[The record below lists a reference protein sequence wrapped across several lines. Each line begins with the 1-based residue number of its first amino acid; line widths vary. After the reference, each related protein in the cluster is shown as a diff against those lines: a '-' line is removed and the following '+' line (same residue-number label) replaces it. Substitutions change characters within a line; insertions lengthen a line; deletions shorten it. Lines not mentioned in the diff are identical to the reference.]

1 MLSDRKVLLGITGSI
16 AAYKSA
22 FLTRLLV
29 KSGAHVQVLMSDAA
43 TRFISPLTLSTLSRR
58 DVLTEVI
65 TDESWNSHVE
75 LGLWADLMI
84 VAPITAHTIGRL
96 ANGLC
101 DDIITACYLSA
112 RCPVMIAPAMDLD
125 MWKHPAVQRNID
137 KLQSDGVQLVPAEHG
152 ELASGLI
159 GTGRMAEPEDIYS
172 RIEVILQKKNHSLKG
187 VKALVTAGPT
197 FEKIDPVRFIGNRS
211 SGKMGV
217 AIVQSLLARGADVV
231 LIIGPN
237 HLDIPGH
244 ERLVMHGVESA
255 AEMAT
260 HAKREWTDCD
270 LAILSAAVADYTVA
284 HPTEQK
290 LKKNPGEMVLQLS
303 RTEDIASS
311 IGAAKKPG
319 QVIVGFA
326 LETEDGET
334 NARSKLK
341 AKNFDAIVL
350 NSLRDRG
357 AGFAHDTNQV
367 TIFTNAGEKKAYP
380 LKSKTEVAED
390 IVEVV
395 EQILMKSR
403 SR

>member
-172 RIEVILQKKNHSLKG
+172 RIEEILQKKNHSLKG

-260 HAKREWTDCD
+260 HAKRVWMDCD

-284 HPTEQK
+284 HPAEQK
-290 LKKNPGEMVLQLS
+290 LKKNPGEMVLKLS

-326 LETEDGET
+326 LETEEGET

-357 AGFAHDTNQV
+357 AGFAHDSNQV
-367 TIFTNAGEKKAYP
+367 TIFTNRGEKKAYP